1 MLLKK
6 VGSFIF
12 VCLAFLGIL
21 FAFTMNSFGLKNEID
36 IEGEGN
42 TLDITDIQNAELQN
56 ELKDQIDF
64 EYNLQSSTLDILD
77 APEQFTN
84 LNEKELILDIEKEN
98 SL

>member
-1 MLLKK
+1 MLFKK
-6 VGSFIF
+6 IGGFIL
-12 VCLAFLGIL
+12 VCLACWGIL
-21 FAFTMNSFGLKNEID
+21 FAFTTNSFGLKNEID

-42 TLDITDIQNAELQN
+42 TLDITDIKSADLQD

-64 EYNLQSSTLDILD
+64 EYDLQSSTLDILD
-77 APEQFTN
+77 TPEQFTN